1 MSESESRNAPT
12 ISPQVFHILLSLV
25 DDDLH
30 GYAIIQDVEARTGGE
45 LRLTASTLYA
55 AMKRLLESGWIE
67 ERSTRP
73 AGTADDP
80 RRRYYRLTKLGR
92 EIARAEARRLE
103 QLAAMA
109 RAKRLLPPLGVAA
122 PKSSRA

>member
-1 MSESESRNAPT
+1 MSETDSRNAPLST
-12 ISPQVFHILLSLV
+12 QVFQILLSLV

-30 GYAIIQDVEARTGGE
+30 GYAIIQDVAARTDGAV
-45 LRLTASTLYA
+45 RLTASTLYA

-67 ERSTRP
+67 ERATRP
-73 AGTADDP
+73 AGAPDDP

-92 EIARAEARRLE
+92 ETARAEARRLD

-109 RAKRLLPPLGVAA
+109 RAKRLLPPLAA
-122 PKSSRA
+122 ATKGGGRA

>member
-1 MSESESRNAPT
+1 MSENDSRAVAPLST
-12 ISPQVFHILLSLV
+12 QVFQILLSLV

-30 GYAIIQDVEARTGGE
+30 GYAIIQDVAARTEGE
-45 LRLTASTLYA
+45 VRLTASTLYA

-67 ERSTRP
+67 QRTTRP
-73 AGTADDP
+73 PGASDDP

-92 EIARAEARRLE
+92 EAARAEARRLE

-109 RAKRLLPPLGVAA
+109 RAKRLLPPIPAA
-122 PKSSRA
+122 KGSRA

>member
-1 MSESESRNAPT
+1 VSENESRTPAP
-12 ISPQVFHILLSLV
+12 ISTQVFHILLSLV

-30 GYAIIQDVEARTGGE
+30 GYAIIQEVAARTDGE
-45 LRLTASTLYA
+45 VRLTASTLYA
-55 AMKRLLESGWIE
+55 AVKRLLESGWIE

-73 AGTADDP
+73 PGAVDDP

-92 EIARAEARRLE
+92 EVARAEARRLE

-109 RAKRLLPPLGVAA
+109 RAKRLLPPLVPT
-122 PKSSRA
+122 PKGSRA